1 MQHSNP
7 TAKKPVRF
15 RAFPAACGYPFATVV
30 KLLGGLYNG
39 REQTCAP
46 VSFQGNIDKR
56 PLLLASEAGAAKG
69 ILPVWWNKIA

>member
-1 MQHSNP
+1 
-7 TAKKPVRF
+7 
-15 RAFPAACGYPFATVV
+15 VV